1 MQHAYRVGQATPYM
15 RQSAYTLSVSPL
27 RSRSMKIFLK
37 AVAALALLMLAVW
50 AIRSDSGHDG
60 YVSAAPLAEGGDAAW
75 RRSPVWDEGGG
86 GVGPYGV
93 PWPHSA
99 RRYGGRALLV
109 LVK

>member
-50 AIRSDSGHDG
+50 AIRSDSGADG
-60 YVSAAPLAEGGDAAW
+60 NVSAAPRATGGDAAW
-75 RRSPVWDEGGG
+75 RRSPVWDDARAEFCAYD
-86 GVGPYGV
+86 VTWAHYG
-93 PWPHSA
+93 H
-99 RRYGGRALLV
+99 RYDGRALLV
-109 LVK
+109 